1 MEAMDTTGKDLSMGL
16 MGKTRIS
23 PNEKSGK
30 HGSAQIREA
39 PVTLY
44 YEYLPAT
51 GTIQKPKL
59 ATPSKNQASTVSGG
73 SSM

>member
-1 MEAMDTTGKDLSMGL
+1 MGAMDTTGKDLSMGL
-16 MGKTRIS
+16 IS

-30 HGSAQIREA
+30 HGSAQIGKA

-51 GTIQKPKL
+51 GTIQYPKL
-59 ATPSKNQASTVSGG
+59 ATPSKNQSSTVSGG